1 MDADNGAKTGREFG
15 VRNVD
20 NETLLPASIESSSAG
35 RSSELSDY
43 KSSGCVSNVLI
54 DVPAVP
60 RVNKGGPIK
69 GEKRVDTT
77 FYRLIRSTDV

>member
-20 NETLLPASIESSSAG
+20 NETLLSASIESSPAG
-35 RSSELSDY
+35 

-69 GEKRVDTT
+69 GEKRDDTT